1 LHGENEMIQ
10 ENDENIL
17 MEMEEINLGMV
28 KLKKLG
34 LRFLVNHGKEHFD
47 YMVKLSKTDVF
58 DNLENP
64 RIILKN
70 YSFSEFGSN

>member
-1 LHGENEMIQ
+1 MAQMEKMQ

-17 MEMEEINLGMV
+17 MDMEKINLGIE

-34 LRFLVNHGKEHFD
+34 LRFLVNHGKEHFN
-47 YMVKLSKTDVF
+47 YMVKLAKTDIF

-64 RIILKN
+64 RIILKH
-70 YSFSEFGSN
+70 YSFSDFERN

>member
-1 LHGENEMIQ
+1 MAQMEKMQ

-17 MEMEEINLGMV
+17 MDMEEINLGIE

-34 LRFLVNHGKEHFD
+34 LRFLVNHGKEHFN
-47 YMVKLSKTDVF
+47 YMVKLAKADIF

-70 YSFSEFGSN
+70 YSFSDFERN

>member
-1 LHGENEMIQ
+1 MIQ

-17 MEMEEINLGMV
+17 MDMEEINLGIE

-34 LRFLVNHGKEHFD
+34 LRFLVNHGKEYFN
-47 YMVKLSKTDVF
+47 YMVKLAKTDIF

-64 RIILKN
+64 RIILMN
-70 YSFSEFGSN
+70 YSFSEFEQK